1 MNRYDVAAVCLLV
14 AIVIGALSGCSTS
27 GGLNAQIAGANIEIA
42 KQRAIVKPVLDAE
55 IPTPNGIMKIV
66 VHAPQTG
73 PATVPMPDNGWARVA
88 EKAVSVVG
96 TAAGIY
102 YGGEAAVSLVR
113 GTSAGIV
120 DALRTQPD
128 PVIVTQPAP
137 VIVPPADPVI
147 VTQPE
152 PVIVQQPAPVVVDP
166 VVIQPQTQF
175 GTVE

>member
-73 PATVPMPDNGWARVA
+73 PATVPVPDNGWARVA

-113 GTSAGIV
+113 GTSAGIA

-137 VIVPPADPVI
+137 VVVTQPEPVI
-147 VTQPE
+147 VQPE
-152 PVIVQQPAPVVVDP
+152 PVIVQQPAPVVVEP

-175 GTVE
+175 GQVE

>member
-66 VHAPQTG
+66 VHAPNSG
-73 PATVPMPDNGWARVA
+73 PATVPTPDNGWARVA
-88 EKAVSVVG
+88 EKAVGVVG

-113 GTSAGIV
+113 GASSGIV
-120 DALRTQPD
+120 DALRVQPAPTVVTQPS
-128 PVIVTQPAP
+128 PVVVEQPAP
-137 VIVPPADPVI
+137 VIVDPVI
-147 VTQPE
+147 VE
-152 PVIVQQPAPVVVDP
+152 QPAPVIVEP
-166 VVIQPQTQF
+166 VVVQTQF
-175 GTVE
+175 GPVQ

>member
-1 MNRYDVAAVCLLV
+1 MNRYDVAAVCLLA

-66 VHAPQTG
+66 VHAPNSG

-88 EKAVSVVG
+88 EKAVGVVG

-113 GTSAGIV
+113 GASSGIV
-120 DALRTQPD
+120 DALRVQPAPTVVTQPS
-128 PVIVTQPAP
+128 PVVVEQPAP
-137 VIVPPADPVI
+137 VIVDPVI
-147 VTQPE
+147 VE
-152 PVIVQQPAPVVVDP
+152 QPAPVIVEP
-166 VVIQPQTQF
+166 VVVQTQF
-175 GTVE
+175 GPVQ